1 MMKVNQ
7 TPQKKKKIAKVEG
20 DCYIKS
26 SDGRML
32 VNLAA
37 IPEEERPRKL
47 EMAIDLLRSIGYEV
61 ER

>member
-1 MMKVNQ
+1 
-7 TPQKKKKIAKVEG
+7 
-20 DCYIKS
+20 
-26 SDGRML
+26 ML